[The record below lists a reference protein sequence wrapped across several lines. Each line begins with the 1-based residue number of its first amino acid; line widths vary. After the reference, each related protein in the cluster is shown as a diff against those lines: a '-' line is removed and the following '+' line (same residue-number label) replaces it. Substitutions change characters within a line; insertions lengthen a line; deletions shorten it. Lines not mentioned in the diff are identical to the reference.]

1 MIYEPNRRE
10 YNRIGI
16 IVGKRNRGAVKRNYE
31 RRIIREIF
39 RNYKEI
45 FKTKMDVL
53 IIKNKDDSAEFK
65 QKQEDLER
73 LFKNC
78 QR

>member
-1 MIYEPNRRE
+1 MRD

-16 IVGKRNRGAVKRNYE
+16 IVGKKNRGAIKRNYE

-39 RNYKEI
+39 RNYKET
-45 FKTKMDVL
+45 FKTKLDVL
-53 IIKNKDDSAEFK
+53 IIKNRDDRAGFQ
-65 QKQEDLER
+65 QKKEDLEK
-73 LFKNC
+73 LFQNT

>member
-1 MIYEPNRRE
+1 VIYEPNRRE